1 MDLFTM
7 VRPEHLNHYG
17 HLFGG
22 QMLKWIDEYAY
33 LVAVREF
40 PGARLLT
47 RGMEGVSFTR
57 GVQVGSTLR
66 FSICRSKIGTTSVS
80 YAVDVFAQECEKLE
94 EYHVFRTLVTF
105 VCVGA
110 TDEKQPLPPP
120 AAGHPSDAPRA
131 QRGQ

>member
-1 MDLFTM
+1 MDLFTI

-40 PGARLLT
+40 PGARLVT
-47 RGMEGVSFTR
+47 RAMDDVSFTR

-66 FSICRSKIGTTSVS
+66 FSVSRCNLGTTSVR
-80 YAVDVFAQECEKLE
+80 YAVNVFAQECGALD
-94 EYHVFRTLVTF
+94 EYHVFCTTITF
-105 VCVGA
+105 VCIGA
-110 TDEKQPLPPP
+110 THEKQPLPPP
-120 AAGHPSDAPRA
+120 ADEAGARPPQTAA
-131 QRGQ
+131 G

>member
-1 MDLFTM
+1 MDLLTI

-47 RGMEGVSFTR
+47 RAMDGVSFTR

-66 FSICRSKIGTTSVS
+66 FSICRSILGRTSVRYS
-80 YAVDVFAQECEKLE
+80 VNVFAQECEKLE
-94 EYHVFRTLVTF
+94 EYHVFSTVITF

-110 TDEKQPLPPP
+110 DERKTPLPSPT
-120 AAGHPSDAPRA
+120 AGSGPRLTSGNA
-131 QRGQ
+131 G

>member
-1 MDLFTM
+1 MDLFTI

-40 PGARLLT
+40 PGARLVT
-47 RGMEGVSFTR
+47 RAMDDVSFTR

-66 FSICRSKIGTTSVS
+66 FSVCRSNLGTTSVRYS
-80 YAVDVFAQECEKLE
+80 VNVFAQECGRLD
-94 EYHVFRTLVTF
+94 EYHVFRTTITF
-105 VCVGA
+105 VCIGA
-110 TDEKQPLPPP
+110 THEKQPLPPP
-120 AAGHPSDAPRA
+120 AAGNGPR
-131 QRGQ
+131 GP